1 MRFSRI
7 SRAVR
12 AVRVS
17 RKGKVWVSAVAATA
31 VAGAALTAVLIT
43 GGGTGSENA
52 AEGPGPHTDSDSGS
66 AYEAQRTALALT
78 RFRTS
83 RADGPSEVTVRLPS
97 AGAGTVT
104 VRAVA
109 DHRVHRA
116 VGVYEVMDDGHI
128 MRGLLAWDLEG
139 IAVAGSPASAPD
151 NTLGPEG
158 RPAAPG
164 PVTTAVQA
172 ARRAGTLTSG
182 QWTRRPYGTA
192 PLDKALHLA
201 LSVAADGPANT
212 RLPADSHRLAPRA
225 PGADAPV
232 VRPKASALPQ
242 TYSLD
247 SAGDLRRITAEVAPG
262 RKATVDFAATRARTG
277 VPGAPWG

>member
-1 MRFSRI
+1 MRFSRV
-7 SRAVR
+7 SR

-17 RKGKVWVSAVAATA
+17 RTGKVWVSADAATA

-43 GGGTGSENA
+43 GSGNGGGNADEGS
-52 AEGPGPHTDSDSGS
+52 GPRADSASASDS

-83 RADGPSEVTVRLPS
+83 RAADGPSEVTVRLPS

-116 VGVYEVMDDGHI
+116 VGVYEVTDDGHT

-139 IAVAGSPASAPD
+139 IAVAGSQVPAPD
-151 NTLGPEG
+151 SALGSKA

-172 ARRAGTLTSG
+172 ARRASTLKAG
-182 QWTRRPYGTA
+182 RWTRHPYGTA
-192 PLDKALHLA
+192 PLDQALRLA
-201 LSVAADGPANT
+201 LSVAADRPAST
-212 RLPADSHRLAPRA
+212 RLPADSHRWAPRA
-225 PGADAPV
+225 PGADAPA
-232 VRPKASALPQ
+232 VRPEASALPQ

-247 SAGDLRRITAEVAPG
+247 ADGDLRRITAEVAPG
-262 RKATVDFAATRARTG
+262 RQATVDFAATRARAG
-277 VPGAPWG
+277 VPSAPWS